1 MWGTLK
7 TEKLGLE
14 KIKLLGIVTL
24 HFVNAKM
31 TNITNILKQATDGLL
46 MTSESE
52 YPFEVFAWES
62 AVLNEATVLK
72 KTGHSQ
78 ETPVKLVEID
88 DFFRNSVTAED
99 WHEDEEKATVKK
111 FQNLV
116 NVLKTNLTDLQVY
129 RIGSKEIDVY
139 IFGTTPDGIAGIS
152 TKVIET

>member
-7 TEKLGLE
+7 TEKLELE

-62 AVLNEATVLK
+62 GQLNEATVLE
-72 KTGHSQ
+72 KTGLKG
-78 ETPVKLVEID
+78 TVKLVEID

-99 WHEDEEKATVKK
+99 WHEDEEKEAVIK

-129 RIGSKEIDVY
+129 KIGNKEIDVY
-139 IFGTTPDGIAGIS
+139 ISKSLANNIYVLQVCLF
-152 TKVIET
+152 

>member
-1 MWGTLK
+1 MNNTINL
-7 TEKLGLE
+7 
-14 KIKLLGIVTL
+14 
-24 HFVNAKM
+24 
-31 TNITNILKQATDGLL
+31 LKQATDGLL
-46 MTSESE
+46 MMSESE

-62 AVLNEATVLK
+62 GQLNETTVLE

-78 ETPVKLVEID
+78 GTPVKLVEID
-88 DFFRNSVTAED
+88 DFFRNCVSEED

-129 RIGSKEIDVY
+129 KIGSKEIDVY
-139 IFGTTPDGIAGIS
+139 IIGNTHDSIAGIS

>member
-62 AVLNEATVLK
+62 GQLNEATVLE
-72 KTGHSQ
+72 KTGLKG
-78 ETPVKLVEID
+78 TVKLVEID

-99 WHEDEEKATVKK
+99 WHEDEEKEAVIK

-129 RIGSKEIDVY
+129 KIGNREIDVY
-139 IFGTTPDGIAGIS
+139 IIGNTPDGIAGVS

>member
-1 MWGTLK
+1 M
-7 TEKLGLE
+7 
-14 KIKLLGIVTL
+14 
-24 HFVNAKM
+24 
-31 TNITNILKQATDGLL
+31 
-46 MTSESE
+46 
-52 YPFEVFAWES
+52 
-62 AVLNEATVLK
+62 
-72 KTGHSQ
+72 
-78 ETPVKLVEID
+78 EID

>member
-1 MWGTLK
+1 
-7 TEKLGLE
+7 
-14 KIKLLGIVTL
+14 
-24 HFVNAKM
+24 M

-52 YPFEVFAWES
+52 YPFEVFTWEFGQ
-62 AVLNEATVLK
+62 LNETTVLE
-72 KTGHSQ
+72 KTGLKG
-78 ETPVKLVEID
+78 TVKLVEID

-99 WHEDEEKATVKK
+99 WHEDEEKEAVRK

-129 RIGSKEIDVY
+129 KIGNREIDVY
-139 IFGTTPDGIAGIS
+139 IIGNTPDGIAGVS

>member
-46 MTSESE
+46 MASESE

-62 AVLNEATVLK
+62 GQLNEATVLE
-72 KTGHSQ
+72 KTGLKG
-78 ETPVKLVEID
+78 TVKLVEID

-99 WHEDEEKATVKK
+99 WHEDEEKEAVIK

-129 RIGSKEIDVY
+129 KIGNREIDVY
-139 IFGTTPDGIAGIS
+139 IIGNTPDGIAGVS

>member
-46 MTSESE
+46 MASESE

-62 AVLNEATVLK
+62 GQLNEATVLE
-72 KTGHSQ
+72 KTGLKG
-78 ETPVKLVEID
+78 TVKLVEID

-111 FQNLV
+111 FQNFV
-116 NVLKTNLTDLQVY
+116 NQLKTNLTNLQVY
-129 RIGSKEIDVY
+129 KIGNREIDVY
-139 IFGTTPDGIAGIS
+139 IIGNTPDGIAGVS

>member
-1 MWGTLK
+1 
-7 TEKLGLE
+7 
-14 KIKLLGIVTL
+14 
-24 HFVNAKM
+24 M

-46 MTSESE
+46 MMSESE
-52 YPFEVFAWES
+52 YPFAVFTWES
-62 AVLNEATVLK
+62 APLNLTTVLK

-78 ETPVKLVEID
+78 ETPVKVVEID

-116 NVLKTNLTDLQVY
+116 NILKTNLTDLQVY
-129 RIGSKEIDVY
+129 KIGSKEIDVY
-139 IFGTTPDGIAGIS
+139 ILGNTPDGIAGIS

>member
-1 MWGTLK
+1 
-7 TEKLGLE
+7 
-14 KIKLLGIVTL
+14 
-24 HFVNAKM
+24 M

-46 MTSESE
+46 MISESE

-62 AVLNEATVLK
+62 GQLNLTTVLK

-78 ETPVKLVEID
+78 ETLVKVVEID

>member
-52 YPFEVFAWES
+52 YPFEVFTWES
-62 AVLNEATVLK
+62 GQLNETTVLE
-72 KTGHSQ
+72 KTGLKG
-78 ETPVKLVEID
+78 TVKLVEID

-99 WHEDEEKATVKK
+99 WHEDEEKEAVIK

-129 RIGSKEIDVY
+129 KIGNREIDVY
-139 IFGTTPDGIAGIS
+139 IIGNTPDGIAGVS